1 MIPSQTRPAHR
12 LLPRPTWYVFLPLV
26 SAALCP
32 RDLVL
37 TAESGR
43 GRGPVPPPKL
53 TSLPEIHLKI
63 GPYG

>member
-26 SAALCP
+26 SAAL
-32 RDLVL
+32 RLQDLVL

-43 GRGPVPPPKL
+43 GPVPITRPKL